1 MDADDC
7 YDIGM
12 EDLAAAILAHDIF
25 SSPYGESGTRTPMTD
40 PQTLVKFSQ
49 GVKMTKVKEKVTQT
63 LAKRFFMKVKEDDPV
78 YALVCCTARVW
89 HTTRRSLI
97 SDVWCGCLTTQTN
110 PGMHMLLAWWKA
122 IGEKKYPRVARFAR
136 VVLACLATEA
146 SVERVFSFAG
156 RTKSDGRARLSE
168 EMLEMFIFVARNRD
182 LLPETAD
189 ALATHLKETELRTAL
204 EQLPD
209 MPG

>member
-1 MDADDC
+1 
-7 YDIGM
+7 
-12 EDLAAAILAHDIF
+12 
-25 SSPYGESGTRTPMTD
+25 
-40 PQTLVKFSQ
+40 
-49 GVKMTKVKEKVTQT
+49 
-63 LAKRFFMKVKEDDPV
+63 
-78 YALVCCTARVW
+78 
-89 HTTRRSLI
+89 
-97 SDVWCGCLTTQTN
+97 
-110 PGMHMLLAWWKA
+110 MLLAWWKA

-146 SVERVFSFAG
+146 SVERVFSFTG

-209 MPG
+209 LPG